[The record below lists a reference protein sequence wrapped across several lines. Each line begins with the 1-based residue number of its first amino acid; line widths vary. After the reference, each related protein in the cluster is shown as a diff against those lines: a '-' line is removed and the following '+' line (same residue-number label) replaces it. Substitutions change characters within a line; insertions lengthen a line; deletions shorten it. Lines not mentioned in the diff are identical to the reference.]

1 MREWQFINASI
12 DIIRGEDRGNKKEV
26 YIAEVLDYFFKNST
40 TIAKNLINNRDEV
53 LNKRY
58 IQIYLSDMFVS
69 QKFRDMIA
77 KNNLNTRFE

>member
-1 MREWQFINASI
+1 MREWQFMNASI
-12 DIIRGEDRGNKKEV
+12 DIIRGEDRGNKKEL
-26 YIAEVLDYFFKNST
+26 YIAEVLDYFFNNST

-69 QKFRDMIA
+69 KEFRDMLV
-77 KNNLNTRFE
+77 KNNLNTKFQ

>member
-12 DIIRGEDRGNKKEV
+12 DIIRGEVRGNKKEL
-26 YIAEVLDYFFKNST
+26 YIAEVLDYFFKNSS

-53 LNKRY
+53 INKRY

-69 QKFRDMIA
+69 QEFRDMIA
-77 KNNLNTRFE
+77 KNNLNTRFQ

>member
-12 DIIRGEDRGNKKEV
+12 DIIRGEVRGNKKEL
-26 YIAEVLDYFFKNST
+26 YIAEVLDYFSHNAT
-40 TIAKNLINNRDEV
+40 TIAKNLVNNRDDV

-69 QKFRDMIA
+69 RDFRLMLR
-77 KNNLNTRFE
+77 KN

>member
-12 DIIRGEDRGNKKEV
+12 DIIRGEDRGNKKEI
-26 YIAEVLDYFFKNST
+26 YIAEVLDYFFNNSS

-69 QKFRDMIA
+69 QEFRDMIA
-77 KNNLNTRFE
+77 RNNLNTRFE

>member
-1 MREWQFINASI
+1 M
-12 DIIRGEDRGNKKEV
+12 
-26 YIAEVLDYFFKNST
+26 LDYFFNNST

-69 QKFRDMIA
+69 QEFRDMIA
-77 KNNLNTRFE
+77 RNNLNTRFQ

>member
-12 DIIRGEDRGNKKEV
+12 DIIRGEERGNKKEL

-40 TIAKNLINNRDEV
+40 TIARNLINNRDGV

-58 IQIYLSDMFVS
+58 IQIYLSDKSVS
-69 QKFRDMIA
+69 PEFRAMLR
-77 KNNLNTRFE
+77 KNGLNTAFE

>member
-1 MREWQFINASI
+1 MNASI
-12 DIIRGEDRGNKKEV
+12 DIIRGEDRGNKKEL
-26 YIAEVLDYFFKNST
+26 YIAEVLDYFFNNST

-69 QKFRDMIA
+69 KEFRDMLV
-77 KNNLNTRFE
+77 KNNLNTKFQ